1 MKDACVRQEKSYLNP
16 IFRRM
21 RRINAAMVQCFFCCF
36 FLPGGLLDS
45 QEPSEHKVYILRA
58 KKRKTA
64 LKKKTKTM
72 FQPLFT
78 DSLFFIIDQC

>member
-1 MKDACVRQEKSYLNP
+1 MKDACVRHEKSYLNP

-58 KKRKTA
+58 KKKKTA
-64 LKKKTKTM
+64 LKKKEENNVSAFVYRLTV
-72 FQPLFT
+72 FYN
-78 DSLFFIIDQC
+78 